1 LVPIEPLAP
10 ARGAQHLG
18 MITIVQRVS
27 EARVNVAG
35 EVVGQIGPGILALAA
50 VARRD
55 TQKDIEWTA
64 AKLAGL
70 RIFRS
75 EGKHFDKDV
84 RETGGSI
91 LLVSNFTVAASTRQG
106 RRPSLDGAAEPAVAE
121 SMFQKLV
128 EATRRHGVA
137 VETGRFAADMKVSLV
152 NDGPAT
158 FILDSA
164 SG

>member
-1 LVPIEPLAP
+1 
-10 ARGAQHLG
+10 
-18 MITIVQRVS
+18 MITIVQRVT
-27 EARVNVAG
+27 EARVTVAG
-35 EVVGQIGPGILALAA
+35 EVVGASDAGLLALAA
-50 VARRD
+50 GVKGD
-55 TQKDIEWTA
+55 TEKDIAWTA
-64 AKLAGL
+64 AKLAAL

-75 EGKHFDKDV
+75 DGKHFDKDV
-84 RETGGSI
+84 REVGGAI

-121 SMFQKLV
+121 SMFAKLV
-128 EATRRHGVA
+128 DATRAQGVTVA
-137 VETGRFAADMKVSLV
+137 TGKFAADMKVALV

>member
-1 LVPIEPLAP
+1 
-10 ARGAQHLG
+10 
-18 MITIVQRVS
+18 MIAIVQRVT
-27 EARVNVAG
+27 EARVVVAG
-35 EVVGQIGPGILALAA
+35 EVVGQIGAGLLALAA
-50 VARRD
+50 VARGD
-55 TQKDIEWTA
+55 TEKEIEWTA

-84 RETGGSI
+84 REIGGAI

-121 SMFQKLV
+121 AMFQKLV
-128 EATRRHGVA
+128 EATRRQGVP

-158 FILDSA
+158 FILVSA
-164 SG
+164 TA

>member
-1 LVPIEPLAP
+1 
-10 ARGAQHLG
+10 

-27 EARVNVAG
+27 QASVTVDGA
-35 EVVGQIGPGILALAA
+35 VVGDISSGLLALAA
-50 VARRD
+50 VVRGD
-55 TQKDIEWTA
+55 TDKEIEWTA

-75 EGKHFDKDV
+75 DGKHFDKDV
-84 RETGGSI
+84 KEIGGSI

-106 RRPSLDGAAEPAVAE
+106 RRPSLDRAAEPAVAE
-121 SMFQKLV
+121 AMFARLV
-128 EATRRHGVA
+128 EATRAQGVTVA
-137 VETGRFAADMKVSLV
+137 TGQFAADMKVALV

-164 SG
+164 AP

>member
-1 LVPIEPLAP
+1 
-10 ARGAQHLG
+10 

-27 EARVNVAG
+27 EARVTVAG
-35 EVVGQIGPGILALAA
+35 EIVGAIQSGILALAA
-50 VARRD
+50 VAKGD
-55 TQKDIEWTA
+55 TDKDVAWTA

-75 EGKHFDKDV
+75 DDGGKHFDRDV
-84 RETGGSI
+84 REIGGSI

-106 RRPSLDGAAEPAVAE
+106 RRPSLDGAAEPVVAQA
-121 SMFQKLV
+121 MFARLV
-128 EATRRHGVA
+128 EATRAQGVA
-137 VETGRFAADMKVSLV
+137 VATGKFAADMKVVLV

-164 SG
+164 TG

>member
-1 LVPIEPLAP
+1 
-10 ARGAQHLG
+10 

-27 EARVNVAG
+27 EAKVTVDG
-35 EVVGQIGPGILALAA
+35 EIVGAIGPGILALAA
-50 VARRD
+50 VVKGD
-55 TQKDIEWTA
+55 TDKDIDWTA

-84 RETGGSI
+84 KEVGGSI
-91 LLVSNFTVAASTRQG
+91 LLVSNFTVSASTRQG
-106 RRPSLDGAAEPAVAE
+106 RRPSLDRAAEPAVAE
-121 SMFQKLV
+121 AMFAKLV
-128 EATRRHGVA
+128 EATRAQGVP
-137 VETGRFAADMKVSLV
+137 VETGKFAADMKISLV

-164 SG
+164 AER